1 MSFEYNLFSWLVDR
15 VKNKKIFLRIKK
27 SLISTRS
34 KEVYTLYLARMFFL
48 TFISLILGVI
58 LFFLPIKLP
67 ENIIYLKYFFPIIF
81 PITTFLILYTLPIQ
95 KESEYRRSIENNILN
110 FIFHMTSLA
119 ESNIQPYLMFKII
132 SKFEEY
138 EAISKEIRELIKRVE
153 NYGEDFLSA
162 LRYIS
167 KTNCSPLFQKIL
179 NNIASIIE
187 SGGDLKNYLKITYD
201 YLMFDWKIKREEFLQ
216 RLSTIS
222 EIYVGL
228 VVSSPLFIISMIVV
242 MAAIQTNIGFIS
254 LIDLLKILS
263 YIILPFLNI
272 LFLFIIKSVEVET

>member
-1 MSFEYNLFSWLVDR
+1 MSFEYRLFYWLVDR
-15 VKNKKIFLRIKK
+15 VKNNVFFLRIKK
-27 SLISTRS
+27 SLISIRS
-34 KEVYTLYLARMFFL
+34 KELYTLYIARMFFL
-48 TFISLILGVI
+48 TFISFLLG
-58 LFFLPIKLP
+58 LTLLLLPINLP
-67 ENIIYLKYFFPIIF
+67 KNISQLKYLFPIIF
-81 PITTFLILYTLPIQ
+81 PATTFLILYTLPLQ
-95 KESEYRRSIENNILN
+95 KELEYRRSIENNLLN
-110 FIFHMTSLA
+110 FVLHLTSLA

-132 SKFEEY
+132 SKFDEY
-138 EAISKEIRELIKRVE
+138 EAISKEMKELVKRVE

-162 LRYIS
+162 LKNIA

-187 SGGDLKNYLKITYD
+187 TGGDLKNYLKITYD

-228 VVSSPLFIISMIVV
+228 VISSPLFIISMIVV

-263 YIILPFLNI
+263 YIVLPFLNV
-272 LFLFIIKSVEVET
+272 LFLFIIKGVEVEI